1 MNIADMKGAIHAAL
15 INCST
20 DNERLQ
26 VMAAAIRAQARTLGK
41 NRKEEAGRC
50 LALMDAV
57 DAYARGELSSESCRS
72 VADGQPSDP
81 FELVD
86 ISQAV
91 ASHVEKFAPVEGDD
105 AKNEKDRRRLS
116 SIIPALLHG
125 CGVGDTPAARSA
137 VGNAMMMAI
146 VRVSKARLAREVRG
160 AA

>member
-1 MNIADMKGAIHAAL
+1 MNTADMKAAIHAAL

-41 NRKEEAGRC
+41 NRKDEAARC

-57 DAYARGELSSESCRS
+57 EGFARGEFSADYCRS
-72 VADGQPSDP
+72 VVEGQPADP

-86 ISQAV
+86 VSQAV

-105 AKNEKDRRRLS
+105 APTAKERRRLS
-116 SIIPALLHG
+116 S
-125 CGVGDTPAARSA
+125 S
-137 VGNAMMMAI
+137 
-146 VRVSKARLAREVRG
+146 
-160 AA
+160 